1 MAWTIWAYAP
11 LRLGTARLCADT
23 ARIVFSLSVG
33 SGALMFV
40 TRNISLLAPNAS
52 VVLFYSTTYE
62 LPVGYNNTVGP
73 ERSRCPG
80 ELFKPKG
87 LRAPRRKHHHCW
99 HQTHPLRGSIVH
111 ITILLLLT
119 LMTTETR
126 WCADTACWQ
135 GLHSHSPLVLALAC
149 WLPNVSP
156 SAPYRRA

>member
-33 SGALMFV
+33 SGALFF
-40 TRNISLLAPNAS
+40 RYQKHI
-52 VVLFYSTTYE
+52 
-62 LPVGYNNTVGP
+62 TVGAK
-73 ERSRCPG
+73 RFRCIVLL
-80 ELFKPKG
+80 ED
-87 LRAPRRKHHHCW
+87 LRAPSRLQQHCW
-99 HQTHPLRGSIVH
+99 PRTHPLRGSIVH

-149 WLPNVSP
+149 WLPYVTP